1 MSSTK
6 SSKDDKAVVVH
17 KQDGRWTV
25 KGDGPGRDPNPPRD
39 SADRKSA
46 FPANRSLKQG
56 ELPKR

>member
-6 SSKDDKAVVVH
+6 SSKGEKQVAVDRRDGQFVV
-17 KQDGRWTV
+17 K
-25 KGDGPGRDPNPPRD
+25 RDAPRIAAKE
-39 SADRKSA
+39 S